1 MSEQLQT
8 TIHIEVE
15 NVLEI
20 ARTAMAYNHFESVSS
35 SILSSCSRLLKK
47 QLTTNRKFIE
57 FCDGKSLLNEDLKMV
72 ADLMNTDGSLE
83 VDTGG
88 NLGNTTHEALQ
99 NNVPA
104 NLENVDW
111 IKLMDPNNGIPPDI
125 CFKIMESPQSVI
137 NTENEQVL

>member
-1 MSEQLQT
+1 
-8 TIHIEVE
+8 
-15 NVLEI
+15 
-20 ARTAMAYNHFESVSS
+20 MAYNHFESVSS

-57 FCDGKSLLNEDLKMV
+57 FCNGKSLLNEDLKLV

-99 NNVPA
+99 NDVPA

-111 IKLMDPNNGIPPDI
+111 IKLMDPNNGIPPDV
-125 CFKIMESPQSVI
+125 CFKIMESPQTAI
-137 NTENEQVL
+137 NTENKVKGEVLAHKYLLAASSDLFRS